1 MAPVTSIVMIGAE
14 RYNIYEGV
22 EVTKNEVKG
31 TGETLNHATVNA
43 FTNSYSESVIWA
55 VLSKRSNKLHR

>member
-1 MAPVTSIVMIGAE
+1 MKGAE

-31 TGETLNHATVNA
+31 TGETLNHATVN
-43 FTNSYSESVIWA
+43 
-55 VLSKRSNKLHR
+55 